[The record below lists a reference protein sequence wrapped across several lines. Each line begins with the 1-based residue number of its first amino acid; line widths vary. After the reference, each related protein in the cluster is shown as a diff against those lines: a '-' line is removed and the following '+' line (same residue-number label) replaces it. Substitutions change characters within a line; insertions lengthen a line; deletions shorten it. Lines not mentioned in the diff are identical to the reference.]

1 MKEINEQKVLN
12 LEIRKGIIV
21 ARDKFEKYHNYYLSD
36 SDIYLDIIDQII
48 ISVMYYWEYNKIIDM
63 IFINVKNLDNNL
75 FNKLLNLIKN
85 ETYHLGLRIIR
96 KQNCLYLYINK
107 IINKN
112 IYFVESVKEEEAV
125 SNLIMARKK

>member
-36 SDIYLDIIDQII
+36 SDIYLDIICQII
-48 ISVMYYWEYNKIIDM
+48 ISVMYYWEYNKIIDI

-75 FNKLLNLIKN
+75 FNKLLNLIKK

-96 KQNCLYLYINK
+96 KQNCLYASDLYNDQ
-107 IINKN
+107 
-112 IYFVESVKEEEAV
+112 ETS
-125 SNLIMARKK
+125 